1 MVSGSLKTVAIV
13 AFCAMHI
20 MQVEAFLE
28 SMDSVCQSSVQMK
41 MLPSDERPFE
51 NNNQISRRQILETSF
66 AAAASGLLLPK
77 TSMADE
83 RTALSSSKVTIPTVA
98 LAGGKSSLRIS
109 RTIQGYWQLA
119 GGHGIYREVDAI
131 QNMQAHY
138 DAGITTLDTADIY
151 GPSELIVGKFVKSQ
165 PGAIPCT
172 KFCCFRYL
180 EVSVLCSVIMIHLVL
195 QPFSIYDSPMQEIN
209 RAEVKQRI
217 LRACER
223 LQVDRLPL
231 VAFFWGDY
239 SVKRYTTVALW
250 LSELREE
257 GLIQEIGA
265 TNFDLKRLKELKAAG
280 VPLVSH
286 QVQLSALD
294 RRPVQSGMTEWC
306 TGNDIS
312 TIAFGTVGSGIL
324 SNNFLGKG
332 PPSQDQLTT
341 ASMRMYSKTA
351 DRFGDWNLV
360 QSLLQTMDAV
370 AKEVRRDGRCTEAT
384 IANVAQRFVLQTPSV
399 ASVLIGVRNKDHIE
413 ENVQSHSFQLKQDE
427 IEAIEKVVAKRKGP
441 LGDVWDIERGL
452 I

>member
-1 MVSGSLKTVAIV
+1 MAIV

-28 SMDSVCQSSVQMK
+28 SMGSVCQSSVQMK

-180 EVSVLCSVIMIHLVL
+180 E
-195 QPFSIYDSPMQEIN
+195 EIN

-265 TNFDLKRLKELKAAG
+265 TNFDLKRLKELKASG